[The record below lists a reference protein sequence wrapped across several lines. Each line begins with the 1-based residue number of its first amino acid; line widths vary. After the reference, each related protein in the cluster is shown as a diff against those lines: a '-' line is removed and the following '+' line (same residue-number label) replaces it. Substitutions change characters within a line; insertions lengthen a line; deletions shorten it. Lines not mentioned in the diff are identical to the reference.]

1 LFHVTTW
8 IWTELERQLISII
21 DDWCKEGYYVDL
33 EIN

>member
-1 LFHVTTW
+1 MMW

-21 DDWCKEGYYVDL
+21 DALCKEGCFVDL